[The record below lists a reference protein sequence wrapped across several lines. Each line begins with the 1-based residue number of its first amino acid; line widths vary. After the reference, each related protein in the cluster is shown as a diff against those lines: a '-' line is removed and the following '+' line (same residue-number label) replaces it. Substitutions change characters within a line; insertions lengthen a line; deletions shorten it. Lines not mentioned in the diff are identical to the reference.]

1 MVPVCDAHEGSLTRS
16 STFSTHQFWGGD
28 RYYEVGNF
36 DNHHTALSSLLNT
49 HVDSRSILFRRFYGH
64 QQNIVLDLR
73 RSLVILVLYRHEI
86 HDKGFFHSKHRIVVE
101 VLAPSIEDLR
111 GDRFVALSKR
121 LQNGIS
127 ISRNVCSSSEKTAL
141 TMKWICA
148 GLKGCLS
155 ISCNNLPLGPSDGTG
170 YGVGLMQ

>member
-1 MVPVCDAHEGSLTRS
+1 
-16 STFSTHQFWGGD
+16 
-28 RYYEVGNF
+28 
-36 DNHHTALSSLLNT
+36 
-49 HVDSRSILFRRFYGH
+49 
-64 QQNIVLDLR
+64 
-73 RSLVILVLYRHEI
+73 VILVLYRYEI
-86 HDKGFFHSKHRIVVE
+86 HDQRFFHSKDRIVVE
-101 VLAPSIEDLR
+101 VLAPSIENLR

-121 LQNGIS
+121 LLKDIS
-127 ISRNVCSSSEKTAL
+127 PSRNVCSSLEKPAL